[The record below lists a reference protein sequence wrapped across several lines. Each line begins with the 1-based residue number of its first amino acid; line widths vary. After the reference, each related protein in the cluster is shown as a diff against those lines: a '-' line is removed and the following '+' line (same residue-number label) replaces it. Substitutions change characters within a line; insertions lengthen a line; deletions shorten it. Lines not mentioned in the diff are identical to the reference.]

1 MTGQSHS
8 SPSTPDDETLAVRAI
23 DDQAA
28 FTELYRRHFTKV
40 YRYHVAHAGNVPDA
54 QDLTAE
60 TFMAAL
66 ENLKTYR
73 GKGSFCAW
81 LFGIARHKVAM
92 RFRSRKPEVSLED
105 AIGFADPSPG
115 PELVAGQSL
124 QLTQVFKYLR
134 ELTPERAEA
143 LVLCIFSDLTAAE
156 AGQVIGKSE
165 AAMKMLVFRGLK
177 DLREK
182 CSFCLQEEK

>member
-1 MTGQSHS
+1 MTVQSHS
-8 SPSTPDDETLAVRAI
+8 SQPTPDDETLVACATN
-23 DDQAA
+23 DQAA
-28 FTELYRRHFTKV
+28 FAELYHRHFTKV
-40 YRYHVAHAGNVPDA
+40 YRYHVAHTGNVHDA

-73 GKGSFCAW
+73 GKSSFCAW
-81 LFGIARHKVAM
+81 LFGIARRKVAM
-92 RFRSRKPEVSLED
+92 RFRSRKPEISLED
-105 AIGFADPSPG
+105 VIGFADPSPG
-115 PELVAGQSL
+115 PELAAGQRL
-124 QLTQVFKYLR
+124 QLDQIFKYFC

-143 LVLCIFSDLTAAE
+143 LILCIFSDLTAAE

-165 AAMKMLVFRGLK
+165 AAIKMLVFRGLK

-182 CSFCLQEEK
+182 CSLSLQEEK